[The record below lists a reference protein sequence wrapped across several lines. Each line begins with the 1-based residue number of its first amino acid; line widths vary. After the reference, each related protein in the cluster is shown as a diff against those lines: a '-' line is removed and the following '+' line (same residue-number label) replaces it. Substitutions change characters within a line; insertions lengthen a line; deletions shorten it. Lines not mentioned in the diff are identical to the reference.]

1 MLVVAAAAET
11 LLATSQGRNETHL
24 SVMRKIVIGAVIV
37 GVALAGVLYYKSSRS
52 GSATEAAGS
61 GAEGGGVAGRRGGGG
76 GDFGGGGRG
85 GFPGGGGGFR
95 GGGGNFG
102 GRGPM
107 VVELAAAR
115 RASMNQEV
123 RVVGNLIG
131 EATVAVAPRTAG
143 RLQDVFVRLGD
154 RVARGQ
160 RIAKIEDFEIVEQ
173 VKQAEAA
180 QEVAAATIRQREADL
195 QLALTNVERSR
206 NLFQRQLLPKQTL
219 DDNEARYQAA
229 VAQIDLAKAQSMQ
242 SRARLDELRINLAN
256 TVISSPVNG
265 FVARRAVD
273 PGAFV
278 SQNAPVVDVVDISS
292 VRLVVNVVERDL
304 KELKSGGAAK
314 VEVDAFPGETF
325 KGRIARVAPVL
336 DPATRTAPIEIEI
349 PNPDFRLKPGMYAR
363 VGITTDIKKDT
374 LVVPVDAV
382 ADLGGRRGVFQHLN
396 GVAIFRAIEVGT
408 EGNEFIEVIGGLT
421 EGDQVITTGARALR
435 DGDRVQL
442 SGGETGRRGNGGRG
456 RGDGATPTAREGGA
470 GDGGQGA
477 RQNVAPAAAG
487 GGQSGAPSANRS
499 GGDGSG
505 RRVGGDS
512 TGRRSGGDGSGRYG
526 DGSGRRFGGDGTRP
540 PGSQRQSNG
549 GSSQ

>member
-1 MLVVAAAAET
+1 
-11 LLATSQGRNETHL
+11 
-24 SVMRKIVIGAVIV
+24 MRKIVIGAVIV
-37 GVALAGVLYYKSSRS
+37 GVALAGVLYYRSSRS
-52 GSATEAAGS
+52 GSATEAAGP
-61 GAEGGGVAGRRGGGG
+61 GAEGGGVAGRGGG
-76 GDFGGGGRG
+76 GDFGGGGSG
-85 GFPGGGGGFR
+85 GFGGGGFR
-95 GGGGNFG
+95 GGGNFG
-102 GRGPM
+102 GRGPL

-115 RASMNQEV
+115 KATMNQEV

-143 RLQDVFVRLGD
+143 RVQDVFVRLGD
-154 RVARGQ
+154 RVTRGQ
-160 RIAKIEDFEIVEQ
+160 RVAKIEDFEIVEQ

-229 VAQIDLAKAQSMQ
+229 VAQIDLAKAQSTQ

-256 TVISSPVNG
+256 TVIVSPVNG
-265 FVARRAVD
+265 FVAKRSVD

-278 SQNAPVVDVVDISS
+278 SQNVPVVDVVDISS

-304 KELKSGGAAK
+304 KELRAGAQAK
-314 VEVDAFPGETF
+314 VEVDAFPGEMF
-325 KGRIARVAPVL
+325 QGRIARVAPVL

-349 PNPDFRLKPGMYAR
+349 PNSDFRLKPGMYAR
-363 VGITTDIKKDT
+363 VGITTATKKET
-374 LVVPVDAV
+374 LVVPVDAI

-396 GVAIFRAIEVGT
+396 GVAIFRSVEVGT
-408 EGNEFIEVIGGLT
+408 EGEELIEVVGGLS

-442 SGGETGRRGNGGRG
+442 SGGRGNGGRG
-456 RGDGATPTAREGGA
+456 AGATPTAREGAAAGQGA
-470 GDGGQGA
+470 APAEGA
-477 RQNVAPAAAG
+477 RQNAAPGTPGARRGGGDAAG
-487 GGQSGAPSANRS
+487 SGQ
-499 GGDGSG
+499 
-505 RRVGGDS
+505 RVGGDS
-512 TGRRSGGDGSGRYG
+512 SGRRSGGDGSGRYG
-526 DGSGRRFGGDGTRP
+526 DGSGRRFGGDGTQRP
-540 PGSQRQSNG
+540 PSGQRQGNG

>member
-1 MLVVAAAAET
+1 
-11 LLATSQGRNETHL
+11 
-24 SVMRKIVIGAVIV
+24 MRKIVIGAVIV

-52 GSATEAAGS
+52 GSATEAAGP
-61 GAEGGGVAGRRGGGG
+61 GGEGGGVAERRG

-85 GFPGGGGGFR
+85 FPGGGGFR

-102 GRGPM
+102 RGPM
-107 VVELAAAR
+107 VVELGTAR

-154 RVARGQ
+154 RVSRGQ

-180 QEVAAATIRQREADL
+180 QDVAAATIRQREADL

-229 VAQIDLAKAQSMQ
+229 VAQIDLAKAQSTQ
-242 SRARLDELRINLAN
+242 SKARLDELRINLAN
-256 TVISSPVNG
+256 TVIVSPVNG

-292 VRLVVNVVERDL
+292 VRLVVNIVERDL
-304 KELKSGGAAK
+304 KELRAGSPAK

-325 KGRIARVAPVL
+325 QGRIARVAPVL

-374 LVVPVDAV
+374 LVVPVDAI
-382 ADLGGRRGVFQHLN
+382 ADLGGRRGVFQHVN
-396 GVAIFRAIEVGT
+396 GVAVFRAVEVGT
-408 EGNEFIEVIGGLT
+408 EGDDVIEILGGLSD
-421 EGDQVITTGARALR
+421 GDQVITTGARALR

-442 SGGETGRRGNGGRG
+442 AGGEEGRGTGGFG
-456 RGDGATPTAREGGA
+456 RGDGSAPTARDGGA
-470 GDGGQGA
+470 GGGQGA
-477 RQNVAPAAAG
+477 RPSAGAARG
-487 GGQSGAPSANRS
+487 GRSGAPSADRS
-499 GGDGSG
+499 GADGP
-505 RRVGGDS
+505 
-512 TGRRSGGDGSGRYG
+512 GRYG
-526 DGSGRRFGGDGTRP
+526 DGSGRRSGGDGTRP
-540 PGSQRQSNG
+540 PASQRPGNG

>member
-1 MLVVAAAAET
+1 
-11 LLATSQGRNETHL
+11 
-24 SVMRKIVIGAVIV
+24 
-37 GVALAGVLYYKSSRS
+37 
-52 GSATEAAGS
+52 
-61 GAEGGGVAGRRGGGG
+61 
-76 GDFGGGGRG
+76 
-85 GFPGGGGGFR
+85 
-95 GGGGNFG
+95 
-102 GRGPM
+102 M
-107 VVELAAAR
+107 VVELANAR
-115 RASMNQEV
+115 KASMNQEV

-154 RVARGQ
+154 RVNRGQ

-229 VAQIDLAKAQSMQ
+229 VAQIDLAKAQSTQ
-242 SRARLDELRINLAN
+242 SKARLDELRITLAN
-256 TVISSPVNG
+256 TVIVSPVNG
-265 FVARRAVD
+265 FVSKRTVD

-278 SQNAPVVDVVDISS
+278 SQNAPVVDVVDISR

-304 KELKSGGAAK
+304 KELSSGARAK
-314 VEVDAFPGETF
+314 VEVDAYPGETF
-325 KGRIARVAPVL
+325 QGRIARVAPVL

-363 VGITTDIKKDT
+363 VGISTELKKDA
-374 LVVPVDAV
+374 LVVPVNAV
-382 ADLGGRRGVFQHLN
+382 ADLGGRRGVFQHVN
-396 GVAIFRAIEVGT
+396 GVAVFRTIELGT
-408 EGNEFIEVIGGLT
+408 ETAELVEVLGGLT

-435 DGDRVQL
+435 DGDRIQL
-442 SGGETGRRGNGGRG
+442 VGSAEGGRRGGRS
-456 RGDGATPTAREGGA
+456 GDGAGPAAPGGREGGA
-470 GDGGQGA
+470 S
-477 RQNVAPAAAG
+477 
-487 GGQSGAPSANRS
+487 SGRRS

-505 RRVGGDS
+505 RRI
-512 TGRRSGGDGSGRYG
+512 GGDGSGRYG
-526 DGSGRRFGGDGTRP
+526 DGSGRRSGGDGSQRP
-540 PGSQRQSNG
+540 PSQRPGNG

>member
-1 MLVVAAAAET
+1 
-11 LLATSQGRNETHL
+11 
-24 SVMRKIVIGAVIV
+24 MRKIVIGAVIV
-37 GVALAGVLYYKSSRS
+37 GVALAGVLYYRSSRS
-52 GSATEAAGS
+52 GSGTEATGP
-61 GAEGGGVAGRRGGGG
+61 GAEGGGGGFAGRRGGGG
-76 GDFGGGGRG
+76 GDVGGGGRG
-85 GFPGGGGGFR
+85 GFGGGGGGFR
-95 GGGGNFG
+95 GGGGFG

-107 VVELAAAR
+107 VVELAAVRKAT
-115 RASMNQEV
+115 MNQEV

-154 RVARGQ
+154 RVMRGQ

-229 VAQIDLAKAQSMQ
+229 VAQIDLAKAQSTQ
-242 SRARLDELRINLAN
+242 SKARLDELRINLAN
-256 TVISSPVNG
+256 TVIVSPVNG
-265 FVARRAVD
+265 FVAKRSVD

-278 SQNAPVVDVVDISS
+278 SQNSPMVDVVDISR

-304 KELKSGGAAK
+304 KELQAGAGAK
-314 VEVDAFPGETF
+314 VEVDAFPGEMF
-325 KGRIARVAPVL
+325 QGRIARVAPVL

-349 PNPDFRLKPGMYAR
+349 PNSDFRLKPGMYAR
-363 VGITTDIKKDT
+363 VGITTGSKKET

-396 GVAIFRAIEVGT
+396 GIAIFRTVEIGT
-408 EGNEFIEVIGGLT
+408 EGEQVIEVVGGLN

-442 SGGETGRRGNGGRG
+442 AGGEGGRRGNGGRG

-470 GDGGQGA
+470 RDGGA
-477 RQNVAPAAAG
+477 RPNATP
-487 GGQSGAPSANRS
+487 GAPGGRQGNEASGQPS
-499 GGDGSG
+499 GGDRS
-505 RRVGGDS
+505 
-512 TGRRSGGDGSGRYG
+512 GRRSGGDGSGRRLGGDGSGKYG
-526 DGSGRRFGGDGTRP
+526 DGSGRRFGGDGTQRP
-540 PGSQRQSNG
+540 QNGQRPGNG

>member
-1 MLVVAAAAET
+1 
-11 LLATSQGRNETHL
+11 
-24 SVMRKIVIGAVIV
+24 MRKIVIGAVIV

-52 GSATEAAGS
+52 GSATEAAGP
-61 GAEGGGVAGRRGGGG
+61 GAEGGGFAGRRGGGG
-76 GDFGGGGRG
+76 GDFGGRG
-85 GFPGGGGGFR
+85 GFGGGGGGFR
-95 GGGGNFG
+95 GGGNFG

-115 RASMNQEV
+115 KATMSQEV

-143 RLQDVFVRLGD
+143 RVQDVFVRLGD
-154 RVARGQ
+154 RVTRGQ

-180 QEVAAATIRQREADL
+180 QDVAAATIRQREADL

-229 VAQIDLAKAQSMQ
+229 VAQIDLAKAQSTQ
-242 SRARLDELRINLAN
+242 SKARLDELRINLAN
-256 TVISSPVNG
+256 TVIVSPVNG
-265 FVARRAVD
+265 FVAKRSVD

-304 KELKSGGAAK
+304 KELRSGASAK
-314 VEVDAFPGETF
+314 VEVDAFPGEMF
-325 KGRIARVAPVL
+325 QGRIARVAPVL

-349 PNPDFRLKPGMYAR
+349 PNSDFRLKPGMYAR
-363 VGITTDIKKDT
+363 VGITTETKKET

-396 GVAIFRAIEVGT
+396 GIAIFRAIEVGT
-408 EGNEFIEVIGGLT
+408 EGEELIEVVGGLS

-442 SGGETGRRGNGGRG
+442 NGRGSGGRG
-456 RGDGATPTAREGGA
+456 RGDGSTPTARDGA
-470 GDGGQGA
+470 PAGQGSAPAEGA
-477 RQNVAPAAAG
+477 RQNAAPGTQGGRRSGGDAAG
-487 GGQSGAPSANRS
+487 SGQRV

-505 RRVGGDS
+505 RRF
-512 TGRRSGGDGSGRYG
+512 GGDGSGRYG
-526 DGSGRRFGGDGTRP
+526 DGSGRRFGGDGTQRP
-540 PGSQRQSNG
+540 PSGQRQGNG

>member
-1 MLVVAAAAET
+1 
-11 LLATSQGRNETHL
+11 
-24 SVMRKIVIGAVIV
+24 
-37 GVALAGVLYYKSSRS
+37 
-52 GSATEAAGS
+52 
-61 GAEGGGVAGRRGGGG
+61 
-76 GDFGGGGRG
+76 
-85 GFPGGGGGFR
+85 
-95 GGGGNFG
+95 
-102 GRGPM
+102 
-107 VVELAAAR
+107 
-115 RASMNQEV
+115 MNQEV

-131 EATVAVAPRTAG
+131 DATVAVAPRTAG

-154 RVARGQ
+154 RLTRGQ

-229 VAQIDLAKAQSMQ
+229 VAQIDLAKAQSTQ

-256 TVISSPVNG
+256 TIIVSPVNG
-265 FVARRAVD
+265 FVAKRSVD

-278 SQNAPVVDVVDISS
+278 SQNAPIVDVVDISR

-304 KELKSGGAAK
+304 KELSSGGAAK

-325 KGRIARVAPVL
+325 QGRIARVAPVL

-363 VGITTDIKKDT
+363 VGITTAIKKDT

-396 GVAIFRAIEVGT
+396 GIAIFRAVEVGT
-408 EGNEFIEVIGGLT
+408 EGNELIEIVGGLA

-442 SGGETGRRGNGGRG
+442 SGGETGRRGNGGPG
-456 RGDGATPTAREGGA
+456 RGDATATAREGGA
-470 GDGGQGA
+470 RDGAQGA
-477 RQNVAPAAAG
+477 RQNAARGATDG
-487 GGQSGAPSANRS
+487 SRSGAPTADRS
-499 GGDGSG
+499 GGDGS
-505 RRVGGDS
+505 
-512 TGRRSGGDGSGRYG
+512 GRRSGGDGSGRYG

-540 PGSQRQSNG
+540 PGSQRQSSG